1 MEEPRSP
8 QRLARAF
15 AETLAPDVAASFHK
29 WCSTVDARAVSKEGR
44 SEDEKKPSAE
54 DLHERIDDL
63 EFELECCKADSKET
77 EKRLRALRMLLQ
89 AIDLQRFEGKNKQY
103 LEHILQKIKNLI
115 K

>member
-1 MEEPRSP
+1 MSALACEEPERKVSS
-8 QRLARAF
+8 AIISD
-15 AETLAPDVAASFHK
+15 AEIYNLLLES
-29 WCSTVDARAVSKEGR
+29 S